1 MEEKKFDL
9 NSIIGFVLI
18 GAIFIWM
25 LYLQQPTQEEIA
37 AQEAEIEAK
46 AVADL
51 ATSNESGVD
60 VTLNEATQGMIS
72 QSATDSVGMQKLQ
85 NRLGSFAYSASL
97 ASASDATTVIE
108 NDVLS
113 LTISNKG
120 GYVTQARLKQHTTYD
135 SIPVYLIKDGNASL
149 NFQFSAENRLLNTQE
164 LYFEP
169 SLSLNG
175 NNQVLTMRLKSAD
188 NAYLEYRYELI
199 PGEYMTNF
207 SITSQGLEDV
217 LNTSQ
222 PMYLDW
228 KLKGYRHA
236 KSISYEN
243 RYSRLCLLYTSDA
256 ADE

>member
-37 AQEAEIEAK
+37 AQEAEIEAQAK
-46 AVADL
+46 AASDL
-51 ATSNESGVD
+51 AASKASDVD
-60 VTLNEATQGMIS
+60 VTLNEATQSMASG
-72 QSATDSVGMQKLQ
+72 SATDSVGMQKLQ

-120 GYVTQARLKQHTTYD
+120 GYVIQARLKQHTTYD

-169 SLSLNG
+169 RLSQNG
-175 NNQVLTMRLKSAD
+175 DVILKLVMYSPGISS
-188 NAYLEYRYELI
+188 YL
-199 PGEYMTNF
+199 
-207 SITSQGLEDV
+207 
-217 LNTSQ
+217 
-222 PMYLDW
+222 
-228 KLKGYRHA
+228 
-236 KSISYEN
+236 
-243 RYSRLCLLYTSDA
+243 YSR
-256 ADE
+256 

>member
-46 AVADL
+46 AKAAADM
-51 ATSNESGVD
+51 AASKASGVD
-60 VTLNEATQGMIS
+60 VTLDEATQSMAS
-72 QSATDSVGMQKLQ
+72 DSATDSLGMQKLQ

-97 ASASDATTVIE
+97 PSANDATTTIE

-120 GYVTQARLKQHTTYD
+120 GYVTQARLKKHTTYD

-149 NFQFSAENRLLNTQE
+149 NFQFSAENRLLNSQE

-169 SLSLNG
+169 KLSQNG
-175 NNQVLTMRLKSAD
+175 NNQVLTMRLKASETS
-188 NAYLEYRYELI
+188 YLEYR
-199 PGEYMTNF
+199 
-207 SITSQGLEDV
+207 
-217 LNTSQ
+217 
-222 PMYLDW
+222 
-228 KLKGYRHA
+228 
-236 KSISYEN
+236 
-243 RYSRLCLLYTSDA
+243 
-256 ADE
+256 

>member
-37 AQEAEIEAK
+37 AQEAEIAAQAK
-46 AVADL
+46 AA
-51 ATSNESGVD
+51 AEMAASNTSDGD
-60 VTLNEATQGMIS
+60 VTLSEATQSMASG
-72 QSATDSVGMQKLQ
+72 SAKDSVGMQKLQ
-85 NRLGSFAYSASL
+85 NKLGSFAYSASL
-97 ASASDATTVIE
+97 PSANDATTVLE

-120 GYVTQARLKQHTTYD
+120 GYVTQARLKNHTTYD
-135 SIPVYLIKDGNASL
+135 SIPVYLIRDGNATL

-169 SLSLNG
+169 TLSLNG
-175 NNQVLTMRLKSAD
+175 NNQVLSMRLKTSD

-199 PGEYMTNF
+199 LGEYMTNF
-207 SITSQGLEDV
+207 SIKSQGLEDV
-217 LNTSQ
+217 INSA
-222 PMYLDW
+222 PP
-228 KLKGYRHA
+228 
-236 KSISYEN
+236 
-243 RYSRLCLLYTSDA
+243 C
-256 ADE
+256 